1 MALTRFSFD
10 FAIKY
15 TMIAVAKKPFIIPLK
30 DDSAGKFKI
39 ATPIM
44 NFMNEMVTSLSVSK
58 SDSLIKAFKGG
69 FPS

>member
-1 MALTRFSFD
+1 
-10 FAIKY
+10 
-15 TMIAVAKKPFIIPLK
+15 MIAVAKKPFIIPLK

-58 SDSLIKAFKGG
+58 RDSLIKAFKGG